1 MLSQEEEEAEDPVGD
16 GVHDESDM
24 EIESETTMRDNP
36 AVCDSNVVASA
47 APVDISESASAH
59 PEPGAMDDVVSDGR
73 SGPTHRP
80 TAASATSLPAFTS
93 ASAAV
98 RPPSAL
104 MTATVDST
112 PTAPS
117 PAPIAASIPFSA
129 ATVPSPDVAT
139 PHAASSPS
147 PAPAATSAS
156 ASVPAASCASADA
169 DSCTRDIDE
178 CRHAN
183 SFNNLPE
190 DLKQCIGNLFSVK
203 PHFNNGS
210 FYVCG

>member
-1 MLSQEEEEAEDPVGD
+1 MRSQEEEEAEDPVGD

-47 APVDISESASAH
+47 PPMDVSESASAH

-147 PAPAATSAS
+147 PAATSAS

>member
-147 PAPAATSAS
+147 PAATSAS

>member
-1 MLSQEEEEAEDPVGD
+1 
-16 GVHDESDM
+16 M

-47 APVDISESASAH
+47 PPMDVSESASAH

-117 PAPIAASIPFSA
+117 SAPIAASIPFSA

-147 PAPAATSAS
+147 PAATSAS
-156 ASVPAASCASADA
+156 ASAPAASCASADA
-169 DSCTRDIDE
+169 GSCARDIDE

-203 PHFNNGS
+203 SHFNNGS